1 MLGIKRAIKEVENT
15 FRDAAALMRGNF
27 LVLTI
32 GFSLWSS
39 FWAIFYPFEGYY
51 ILALGGTY
59 IAIGAFYGVC
69 NLVRAMAGILGGYI
83 CDTYGRRKIIVRGN
97 YMTALVLFIIA
108 LAPNWQFYFAAT
120 ALLSLAAFWTVAE
133 NVILMDSMPI
143 GKRGLGYG
151 LSGTIV
157 GLTSL
162 ASPYIG
168 GWIFETYHAPAMRF
182 VLFSVASADAIK
194 AMLYT
199 RWLKETLEP
208 KEERKSMTPDLKNIL
223 GLTARSF
230 AETFRTLKWL
240 PRALLGFCA
249 LIALYSFAW
258 YLVGAFFIFYA
269 MDVVS
274 LTLVEWGL
282 IYMIQ
287 QGVSLSLRF
296 PGGRLADRC
305 SKRLAIL
312 VSCGVEVPFFI
323 GFIYSRSYIHVLAV
337 LVSWTAV
344 QALTGPAWNA
354 LQVDL
359 TPREMR
365 GKVSSL
371 FGIVGASFGL
381 FGSILG
387 GYLYTLNPA
396 FPFWVYVFLAVAGT
410 SIAFMIIHE
419 PEKPEV

>member
-1 MLGIKRAIKEVENT
+1 
-15 FRDAAALMRGNF
+15 
-27 LVLTI
+27 
-32 GFSLWSS
+32 
-39 FWAIFYPFEGYY
+39 
-51 ILALGGTY
+51 
-59 IAIGAFYGVC
+59 
-69 NLVRAMAGILGGYI
+69 MAGIPGGYI
-83 CDTYGRRKIIVRGN
+83 CDTYGRRKIIVVGN
-97 YMTALVLFIIA
+97 YVTALVWFIIA

-120 ALLSLAAFWTVAE
+120 VLLSLATFWTVAE
-133 NVILMDSMPI
+133 GVILMDSMPI
-143 GKRGLGYG
+143 GKRGLGYA
-151 LSGTIV
+151 LLNTIG
-157 GLTSL
+157 GLTGL

-182 VLFSVASADAIK
+182 VLFSVAAADVIK

-208 KEERKSMTPDLKNIL
+208 SGERKSVALGLKSIL

-230 AETFRTLKWL
+230 AEIFRTLKWL
-240 PRALLGFCA
+240 PRALMGFCA
-249 LIALYSFAW
+249 LNALYSFAW
-258 YLVGAFFIFYA
+258 YLVGTFFIFYA

-274 LTLVEWGL
+274 LTAVEWGL
-282 IYMIQ
+282 ISMMQLGI
-287 QGVSLSLRF
+287 GLCLRF
-296 PGGRLADRC
+296 PGGRLADRY

-337 LVSWTAV
+337 LVSGTAI
-344 QALTGPAWNA
+344 QTLTGPAWNA

-371 FGIVGASFGL
+371 FRVLGAFFGL

-396 FPFWVYVFLAVAGT
+396 LPFWVYVFFAVAGT
-410 SIAFMIIHE
+410 SITFMIIHE